1 MTATFVYDDTCGFC
15 SWWASLF
22 ARRSALG
29 IVGFSALTEEERERL
44 PEDYEDCAHRLTDD
58 EEHSCGAAIEEA
70 LVRSDLAPGEL
81 FEFLDQFADYE
92 GWREYL
98 YREGAKRRDAFGF
111 FISEEPPERR
121 DPSG

>member
-44 PEDYEDCAHRLTDD
+44 PEDYEDCAHLLTDGRVY
-58 EEHSCGAAIEEA
+58 SCGAAIEQA
-70 LVRSDLAPGEL
+70 FLLSDLAPPGTDDAIG
-81 FEFLDQFADYE
+81 FLRQFDDYDRLRESVYRAAADRRDVWGQFAS
-92 GWREYL
+92 
-98 YREGAKRRDAFGF
+98 A
-111 FISEEPPERR
+111 EPPTRR
-121 DPSG
+121 K